1 MIAAEY
7 ADTRK
12 HRVAFTIKKKS
23 MLMIL
28 AGAELPDAFR
38 AFRVFR
44 GN

>member
-1 MIAAEY
+1 LIAAEY
-7 ADTRK
+7 AEYAKASRRLY
-12 HRVAFTIKKKS
+12 HKKKR

-38 AFRVFR
+38 AFLVFR